1 MLKNSPAFGSF
12 STGDIQAALA
22 FYGRTLGLDA
32 RIGAMD
38 VLELQLAGGM
48 NVIVY
53 PKADHR
59 PASFTVLNFKVPDVE
74 AAVAE
79 LGRRG
84 VRFEHYD
91 LPGLKTDAKGIS
103 RDGGGPV
110 IAWFKDP
117 AGNILSVVEEA

>member
-1 MLKNSPAFGSF
+1 MLKSSPAFGSF
-12 STGDIQAALA
+12 STDDIQAALA
-22 FYGRTLGLDA
+22 FYDGKLGVDA
-32 RIGAMD
+32 RIGSMD

-48 NVIVY
+48 KVIVY
-53 PKADHR
+53 PKANHQ
-59 PASFTVLNFKVPDVE
+59 PATYTVLNFVVPSVD
-74 AAVAE
+74 AAVTE

-91 LPGLKTDAKGIS
+91 QPGLKTDAKGIC

-117 AGNILSVVEEA
+117 AGNILSVVEE